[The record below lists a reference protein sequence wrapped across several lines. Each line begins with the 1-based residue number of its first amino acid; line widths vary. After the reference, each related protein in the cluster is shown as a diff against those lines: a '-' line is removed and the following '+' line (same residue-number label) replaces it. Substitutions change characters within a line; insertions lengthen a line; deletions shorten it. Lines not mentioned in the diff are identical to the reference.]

1 MKDLHENKER
11 VNEKILPSFFNDA
24 SIVSFVIILF
34 SLILFYFTFNFD
46 AVPPILNRGIQPATF
61 PKILLLL
68 IIFLTLI
75 VYFMSLKKPW
85 KKQTILPKNFY
96 YTLIIF
102 VLFSI
107 LSKNVDFFLGLSFL
121 SLAISFNWGERRI
134 LHLTFVTIIFPL
146 LVFLFF
152 ETMLNLRFPGGVITN
167 LYYY

>member
-85 KKQTILPKNFY
+85 KTQTILPKNFY
-96 YTLIIF
+96 YTLITF

>member
-1 MKDLHENKER
+1 MKDLHKNKER

-75 VYFMSLKKPW
+75 VYFLSLKKPW

>member
-75 VYFMSLKKPW
+75 VYFLSLKKPW
-85 KKQTILPKNFY
+85 KKQITLPKNFY

-121 SLAISFNWGERRI
+121 SLSISYNWGERRI

>member
-75 VYFMSLKKPW
+75 VYFLSLKKPW

-96 YTLIIF
+96 YTLITF